1 MAEDELS
8 PDMPPGVAGEHGDQD
23 IFQAIQTWRDILK
36 ADKRLVLN
44 EDGSVKPPTAWPDRE
59 STAIASYSLTA
70 NGFRITF
77 HSPTDAARALAQF
90 KGGAEALDDET
101 AAIIELFHGL
111 SREQKRQLREFLE
124 ELGKAQ
130 GELGYQGTG
139 DDDEFNDGLA

>member
-1 MAEDELS
+1 MAADELS

-36 ADKRLVLN
+36 ADKRLVLK
-44 EDGSVKPPTAWPDRE
+44 EDGSVRPPSEWPDRE

-70 NGFRITF
+70 QGFRITF

-111 SREQKRQLREFLE
+111 SRDQKRQLREFLE

-130 GELGYQGTG
+130 GEFGYQGAD